1 MKLYLYFKSGPSAGM
16 HFELPAGKPFIVGR
30 GSSSDTK
37 LDDARMSREHCSLT
51 VEWDGAILV
60 RDLGSSGG
68 TFINERRIESDTI
81 WKGFEFSAGESTAV
95 ILSEEEVVELRK
107 PSKPS
112 VNRTD
117 AASLLGKR
125 FAGYELEA
133 LVGKG
138 ATGVIFKASH
148 VDTGRVVA
156 VKVLHPS
163 FAANENDKL
172 RFVRAM
178 KTMMPIKH
186 PHVIRLY
193 DAGRRGPFCWY
204 AMQYIDGDSL
214 ATVIEKIGIDGMLG
228 WKEVWR
234 IAMHITTALKAAYTD
249 QIVHRNLT
257 PTNIIRR
264 TKDKTS
270 FLADLMLSKAL
281 DVTIM
286 TQITRPGQLIG
297 DLAYM
302 SPEQTVE
309 NGKVDSRSDMYGL
322 GATCYALLTGQPPAS
337 GETLPEILDNI
348 RNTEPLPPREFQLA
362 VDDLFQGLIMK
373 LLEKDPTKRFGNPE
387 LLLMELE
394 RVGRYKN
401 LKIEN

>member
-1 MKLYLYFKSGPSAGM
+1 MKLYLYFKSGPAAGK

-30 GSSSDTK
+30 GSTSDSK
-37 LDDARMSREHCSLT
+37 LDDAKMSREHCSLT
-51 VEWDGAILV
+51 VEWDDAILV
-60 RDLGSSGG
+60 KDLGSSGG
-68 TFINERRIESDTI
+68 TYINGNRIESDTI

-95 ILSEEEVVELRK
+95 ILSEEEIDELRQ
-107 PSKPS
+107 PSKS
-112 VNRTD
+112 NENRTD
-117 AASLLGKR
+117 AASLLGKQ
-125 FAGYELEA
+125 FAGYDLEA
-133 LVGKG
+133 VVGKG
-138 ATGVIFKASH
+138 ATGVVFKARHSE
-148 VDTGRVVA
+148 TGRVAA

-178 KTMMPIKH
+178 KTMLPIKH
-186 PHVIRLY
+186 PHVIKLY

-204 AMQYIDGDSL
+204 AMQYIEGDSL

-264 TKDKTS
+264 TKDKAT
-270 FLADLMLSKAL
+270 FLSDLMLSKAL
-281 DVTIM
+281 DVTVM

-297 DLAYM
+297 ELAYM

-337 GETLPEILDNI
+337 GETLPEILDSI
-348 RNTEPLPPREFQLA
+348 RKSKPLPPRDFQLA
-362 VDDLFQGLIMK
+362 VDDMFQGVIMK
-373 LLEKDPTKRFGNPE
+373 LLEKDPAKRFGNPE

-394 RVGRYKN
+394 RVGKYKS
-401 LKIEN
+401 LKLEN